1 MAAHFPGFA
10 RLFAG
15 AAFVTLARSQP
26 QKHPEPRIF
35 GTAELTDRN
44 SRQGYP
50 RDIPIS
56 DAIADFNTRAHAD
69 PVGASQ
75 PPLTSDEVVAAI
87 RAWSDP
93 PRMPASAKAVFQ
105 AIAQKAIM
113 PRASYIRLIPGLIA
127 LHGFDIDVWWIDV
140 QVELDKYPTDLKDV
154 PQYAYRIRTAFLRSR
169 PTRN

>member
-1 MAAHFPGFA
+1 MAAHFPWFA
-10 RLFAG
+10 RLFAQ
-15 AAFVTLARSQP
+15 AAFVTLAFSQP
-26 QKHPEPRIF
+26 QKQPAPRIF
-35 GTAELTDRN
+35 GAAELTDRN

-50 RDIPIS
+50 RDIPIGE
-56 DAIADFNTRAHAD
+56 AIADFNARAKAD

-75 PPLTSDEVVAAI
+75 PALTSDEVVAAI

-105 AIAQKAIM
+105 SIARKAIM
-113 PRASYIRLIPGLIA
+113 PKGSFIRVIPGLIA
-127 LHGFDIDVWWIDV
+127 LHKFDIDVWWIDV

-154 PQYAYRIRTAFLRSR
+154 PQYAYRIRTAYLRSR